1 MSKEIIIHLPDDDD
15 YDGDENED
23 LEYQEMIDDW
33 RFEMST
39 YNY

>member
-1 MSKEIIIHLPDDDD
+1 MKDIYITDPEGDID
-15 YDGDENED
+15 YDGSEDEN

-33 RFEMST
+33 RFELST